1 MKSLLPIV
9 TVSVLSAALAG
20 TAYAADVQEKREELK
35 EQSQDVKEAQ
45 KELRQETNKKMMEV
59 SRASKII
66 GTDVKNT
73 RGDNLGGIKDL
84 VLDPANGNIVYAV
97 VSYGGVLGMGSKLF
111 AIPWSVLRWSRDKDY
126 YVLDMDKET
135 LKKAPGFDRDHWP
148 DSSNK
153 WEQQREEINQFYRV
167 NP

>member
-9 TVSVLSAALAG
+9 TVSILSAALAG
-20 TAYAADVQEKREELK
+20 TVYAADVQEKREELK
-35 EQSQDVKEAQ
+35 EQRQDVKEAQ
-45 KELRQETNKKMMEV
+45 KELKQEINKKMMEV

-66 GTDVKNT
+66 GTDVKNPS
-73 RGDNLGGIKDL
+73 GDNLGGIKDL
-84 VLDPANGNIVYAV
+84 VLDPINGNIVYAV

-111 AIPWSVLRWSRDKDY
+111 AIPWSVLRWSQDKDY

-135 LKKAPGFDRDHWP
+135 LKKAPGFDREHWP